1 MELFD
6 SLIDDLANR
15 FGLGATAAPL
25 TREALALIV
34 GAEGGLAGFLN
45 LFKRAG
51 LDTPVASWLGRSD
64 PQPLTAGDLGKA
76 LGTPAIDGI
85 AHRVGIA
92 LPAASAGLAYALPRL
107 VGTLTPNGVVP
118 AALPAEAM
126 AFLAPEAAHAAP
138 EAAKAAPISD
148 HGRAPVA
155 DHDHASPVAPIR
167 AAAVSP
173 KWLWPLVGVGSLAAL
188 GWGVWPLLF
197 PGAPHEAAQTQA
209 AAPAAPAPAAAEA
222 PSVPA
227 TLSVAD
233 DNGDGVVSGAVH
245 DEQARRA
252 ILDAVK
258 SVFGAD
264 RIKADVKVEANRS
277 AAPWLASLP
286 AALAALKI
294 PGVSATF
301 DGASVKVG
309 GAIADADR
317 ERIMGQLKSLLGN
330 GATVGSNADAFA
342 GLEATANAKAATA
355 LGSLKPGFSGADLV
369 AALNQAK
376 FGFPYGKAD
385 LPASDQAVIGAAAN
399 SLKALPPG
407 ARFEIAGYTDN
418 AGSPGANVALSQQR
432 ADAVRDALVAAGAPS
447 DALIARG
454 YGGENPIASNDDEAG
469 RFKNQRIEFH
479 VLSTAA
485 PAATSAPAAT
495 TPAAP
500 PAASG
505 SAAAGP
511 STLSVDDVNGV
522 AEVSGSVP
530 NDGARASILDALK
543 SVYGADAVKG
553 DIAVDPNRADAPWLG
568 RLRGALDALKVPG
581 LKAMFEGGALT
592 LSGAVPDLDRDKIAA
607 ALKSALGDGVTIG
620 GLDQVGN
627 AAPSGAATTTTA
639 PASPAAAAQPSTLSI
654 DDEANGVNVSGAVP
668 DNQTH
673 DSILASLKSVFG
685 ADAVRGDIAVDPNR
699 AAAPWLAKLRDA
711 LAALKIPGLHAM
723 FDGDAVTIGG
733 AIPDRAQVVASLKSV
748 FGDGVTVGALTD
760 SVGDWATA
768 ANAKASEALGKL
780 KSGFSAADVV
790 SALNLS
796 IVNFATDS
804 AEVPSTVTG
813 LLENAAND
821 LKALPPGYAIEVAG
835 YTDSTGDANG
845 NLVLSQKRA
854 EAVRD
859 LLVKDGAPA
868 DMLTAKGYGAAN
880 PVAGNDTDE
889 GRFRNRRIEY
899 HIVKS
904 PS

>member
-1 MELFD
+1 MALFD
-6 SLIDDLANR
+6 ALIDDLASR

-34 GAEGGLAGFLN
+34 GAEGGLDGFLN

-51 LDTPVASWLGRSD
+51 LDAPVAAWLGRSD

-107 VGTLTPNGVVP
+107 IGTLTPNGVVP
-118 AALPAEAM
+118 AALPAEVM
-126 AFLAPEAAHAAP
+126 AFLAPEAAHAAS

-155 DHDHASPVAPIR
+155 DHDHASGHASPVSTIR
-167 AAAVSP
+167 AGAAAP

-197 PGAPHEAAQTQA
+197 PAAPHEAAPTQA
-209 AAPAAPAPAAAEA
+209 AVPAAAPAPAAAET
-222 PSVPA
+222 PSGPA

-233 DNGDGVVSGAVH
+233 VNGDGVVSGAVH
-245 DEQARRA
+245 DEQARGA
-252 ILDAVK
+252 ILDALK

-264 RIKADVKVEANRS
+264 RIKGDVKVEANRS

-301 DGASVKVG
+301 EGASVKVG

-317 ERIMGQLKSLLGN
+317 ERIAASLKSLLGN
-330 GATVGSNADAFA
+330 VATVGSNADAFA
-342 GLEATANAKAATA
+342 GLEAEANAKAAAA

-385 LPASDQAVIGAAAN
+385 LPASDQGVIGAAAD

-407 ARFEIAGYTDN
+407 ARFEIGGYTDN
-418 AGSPGANVALSQQR
+418 AGSPGANVALSQKR

-454 YGGENPIASNDDEAG
+454 YGGESPVASNDDEAG

-479 VLSTAA
+479 VLSTPA
-485 PAATSAPAAT
+485 PAATAANSAPTAGTSASAAAPASTAPAA
-495 TPAAP
+495 AAQP
-500 PAASG
+500 STA
-505 SAAAGP
+505 SAAAPSTAAPAPASAAQP
-511 STLSVDDVNGV
+511 STLSIDGEANGV
-522 AEVSGSVP
+522 TVSGTVP
-530 NDGARASILDALK
+530 DNQTHDSILAALK
-543 SVYGADAVKG
+543 SVFRADAVKG
-553 DIAVDPNRADAPWLG
+553 DIAVDP
-568 RLRGALDALKVPG
+568 
-581 LKAMFEGGALT
+581 
-592 LSGAVPDLDRDKIAA
+592 S
-607 ALKSALGDGVTIG
+607 
-620 GLDQVGN
+620 
-627 AAPSGAATTTTA
+627 
-639 PASPAAAAQPSTLSI
+639 
-654 DDEANGVNVSGAVP
+654 
-668 DNQTH
+668 
-673 DSILASLKSVFG
+673 
-685 ADAVRGDIAVDPNR
+685 R

-733 AIPDRAQVVASLKSV
+733 AIPDRAGVVASLKSV

-768 ANAKASEALGKL
+768 ANANAAEALGKL
-780 KSGFSAADVV
+780 KSGFSGADVV

-813 LLENAAND
+813 LLQNAAND
-821 LKALPPGYAIEVAG
+821 LKALPPGYEIEVAG

-859 LLVKDGAPA
+859 ALVKDGAPA

>member
-1 MELFD
+1 M
-6 SLIDDLANR
+6 
-15 FGLGATAAPL
+15 AARPSPTTTTL
-25 TREALALIV
+25 PAMLRRSRPSAQ
-34 GAEGGLAGFLN
+34 GRPRRSGC
-45 LFKRAG
+45 
-51 LDTPVASWLGRSD
+51 GRSSE
-64 PQPLTAGDLGKA
+64 L
-76 LGTPAIDGI
+76 
-85 AHRVGIA
+85 
-92 LPAASAGLAYALPRL
+92 
-107 VGTLTPNGVVP
+107 
-118 AALPAEAM
+118 
-126 AFLAPEAAHAAP
+126 
-138 EAAKAAPISD
+138 
-148 HGRAPVA
+148 
-155 DHDHASPVAPIR
+155 
-167 AAAVSP
+167 
-173 KWLWPLVGVGSLAAL
+173 GSLAAL

-197 PGAPHEAAQTQA
+197 PAAPHEAAPTQA
-209 AAPAAPAPAAAEA
+209 AAPAAAPAPAAAET
-222 PSVPA
+222 PSGPA

-233 DNGDGVVSGAVH
+233 VNGDGVVSGAVH
-245 DEQARRA
+245 DEQARGA
-252 ILDAVK
+252 ILDALK

-264 RIKADVKVEANRS
+264 RIKGDVKVEANRS

-301 DGASVKVG
+301 EGASVKVG

-317 ERIMGQLKSLLGN
+317 ERIAASLKSLLGN
-330 GATVGSNADAFA
+330 VATVGSNADAFA
-342 GLEATANAKAATA
+342 GLEAEANAKAAAA

-385 LPASDQAVIGAAAN
+385 LPASDQGVIGAAAD

-407 ARFEIAGYTDN
+407 ARFEIGGYTDN
-418 AGSPGANVALSQQR
+418 AGSPGANVALSQKR

-454 YGGENPIASNDDEAG
+454 YGGESPVASNDDEAG

-479 VLSTAA
+479 VLSTPA
-485 PAATSAPAAT
+485 PAATAANSAPTAGTSASAAAPASTAPAA
-495 TPAAP
+495 AAQP
-500 PAASG
+500 STA
-505 SAAAGP
+505 SAAAPSTAAPAPASAAQP
-511 STLSVDDVNGV
+511 STLSIDGEANGV
-522 AEVSGSVP
+522 TVSGTVP
-530 NDGARASILDALK
+530 DNQTHDSILAALK
-543 SVYGADAVKG
+543 SVFGADAVKG
-553 DIAVDPNRADAPWLG
+553 DIAVDP
-568 RLRGALDALKVPG
+568 
-581 LKAMFEGGALT
+581 
-592 LSGAVPDLDRDKIAA
+592 S
-607 ALKSALGDGVTIG
+607 
-620 GLDQVGN
+620 
-627 AAPSGAATTTTA
+627 
-639 PASPAAAAQPSTLSI
+639 
-654 DDEANGVNVSGAVP
+654 
-668 DNQTH
+668 
-673 DSILASLKSVFG
+673 
-685 ADAVRGDIAVDPNR
+685 R

-733 AIPDRAQVVASLKSV
+733 AIPDRAGVVASLKSV

-760 SVGDWATA
+760 LVGDWATA
-768 ANAKASEALGKL
+768 ANANAAEALGKL
-780 KSGFSAADVV
+780 KSGFSGADVV

-813 LLENAAND
+813 LLQNAAND
-821 LKALPPGYAIEVAG
+821 LKALPPGYEIEVAG

-859 LLVKDGAPA
+859 ALVKDGAPA